1 MKRCQRATF
10 QRGGRTSPMLGLGCK
25 VRLCL
30 PPRQDLLKTLWLA
43 ATLAWVIFASGCA
56 PGVKDI
62 DSARDSAA
70 LEGYESAEE
79 LHIVDCMLPG
89 QIRKLGGRTYLTPR
103 RPIRTTAKDCSIRGG
118 EYVAYDRADYRTA
131 LNVWLGRAEEG
142 DAEAQNYV
150 GEIFE
155 KGLGQEPD
163 YVSAAKWYQRA
174 ADQGL
179 ARAQINLGFLYEKG
193 LGVEK
198 DLATALNWYRKAS
211 GAEDDELVYQS
222 EYTDKIDELRTQ
234 LTEQIDKARARVEAL
249 QTQIQQLRSERNA
262 LREQLEASDTEPPSQ
277 ASEAPEGDVEIGDIV
292 IADPAES
299 GEEQALERRLSE
311 ARDRISTLEEL
322 FAEVRQERKALE
334 ERLASLPKRRSTAAE
349 PSDQSVSETLSL
361 PQQTPATAE
370 GIEFGRYYALIIGN
384 QDYRHL
390 EDLDSPISDAEKVR
404 NLLENKYGFSTVFLP
419 NANEMRILNALNDLH
434 DQIGP
439 QDNLL
444 IYYAGHGSL
453 SARGDRQRG
462 YWLPVNAR
470 KDRLVHWINNSV
482 ISDHLDRIDAR
493 SILVLA
499 DSCYA
504 GALASQASALLL
516 PSSAREL
523 SEQAIRAGLKQR
535 ARVVI
540 SSGGVRPVLDS
551 VDRQHSLFA
560 RSLIEVLQ
568 RNNGILREN
577 MLFAHVAATVRR
589 RSEGLSLPQTPEMRP
604 IRAAGHAG
612 GDFYLVPT
620 GAQG

>member
-1 MKRCQRATF
+1 
-10 QRGGRTSPMLGLGCK
+10 MLGLGCK